1 MCLQSTGD
9 HKELAALKKFSKW
22 LLCVGDGKLSEPN
35 DGYAEIGI
43 PEDLLIKEFT
53 DPIKAIVQVIYP
65 SLLKQHNNVDFLKS
79 RAILVSNIDT
89 MDKINEYV
97 LSLIPGDAN

>member
-1 MCLQSTGD
+1 MCLQSIGD
-9 HKELAALKKFSKW
+9 HKEVSSLKKFSEW
-22 LLCVGDGKLSEPN
+22 LLCVVNGKLLEPN
-35 DGYAEIGI
+35 DGYAEIEILEG
-43 PEDLLIKEFT
+43 LLIKEFT